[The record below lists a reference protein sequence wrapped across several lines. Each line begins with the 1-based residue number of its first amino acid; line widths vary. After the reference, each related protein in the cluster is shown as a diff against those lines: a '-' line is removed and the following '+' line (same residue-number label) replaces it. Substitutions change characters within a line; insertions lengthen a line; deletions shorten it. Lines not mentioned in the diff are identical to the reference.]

1 MEAGGR
7 VQLECLLR
15 MFRISGA
22 ARVRKAA
29 GGRGGGYPSPSKWDE
44 EHEQLTRTALSR
56 ARPNA
61 MALRVLTL
69 TTIQMAGHTADEET
83 KEQRGDGTCPRLHR

>member
-1 MEAGGR
+1 MGAG
-7 VQLECLLR
+7 
-15 MFRISGA
+15 
-22 ARVRKAA
+22 
-29 GGRGGGYPSPSKWDE
+29 DE

-61 MALRVLTL
+61 MALRVLIL
-69 TTIQMAGHTADEET
+69 TTIHMADEET

>member
-22 ARVRKAA
+22 ARVRKAV
-29 GGRGGGYPSPSKWDE
+29 GGRGGYPSPGKWDE
-44 EHEQLTRTALSR
+44 DHEQLTRTALSR

-61 MALRVLTL
+61 MALRVLIL
-69 TTIQMAGHTADEET
+69 TTIQMAGHVADEET
-83 KEQRGDGTCPRLHR
+83 KEQRGDGTCPRLPR